1 MGRDIKERNIKGV
14 ELACKSV
21 VTCEIFDRIIAEGRM
36 PMFIGVVQL
45 CSVERKTIRE
55 TIDTLLEHF
64 KGYIEP
70 ELLTE
75 DMFKHIISNNI
86 QVAEAWG
93 YGGVGEKV
101 RDIMIKNKAFEIAHN
116 SESLEDIVL
125 YNRLQDGTVNSKEAA
140 NTINFNI
147 SK

>member
-1 MGRDIKERNIKGV
+1 MGRDIKERNLVGV

-21 VTCEIFDRIIAEGRM
+21 VTCEIFDRIVNEGRM

-45 CSVERKTIRE
+45 CSVERKTIEE
-55 TIDTLLEHF
+55 TIDVLLKHF
-64 KGYIEP
+64 KGYIDP
-70 ELLTE
+70 ELLTV
-75 DMFKHIISNNI
+75 DMFKHILSNNI

-93 YGGVGEKV
+93 YGGVGDKV
-101 RDIMIKNKAFEIAHN
+101 RDIMIKNKAFEIASS

-125 YNRLQDGTVNSKEAA
+125 YSKLQEGTVNVKEAA

-147 SK
+147 TK